1 MGREVGEGFRMGTH
15 VHPWLIH
22 VNVWQKPLQCCNQP
36 PIKKKNLLPSSAGI
50 LGHGEVGVLKG
61 SCFLFPK
68 GCSCFW
74 NRVSSGN
81 VDLKK
86 NKQLKSCEFK
96 LYSGTLEKTIAG
108 RQLLS
113 SSEEIAPKKQR
124 RSQFIYDFWLCMQS
138 SIHLGKRLLLVT
150 NNRYLRLMILLLF

>member
-36 PIKKKNLLPSSAGI
+36 PIKKKKICSLHQLEYWGM
-50 LGHGEVGVLKG
+50 GRCLKG